1 MCFLYLPLT
10 SSCNTIKVC
19 TEIGRKEEEEVA
31 DSLQI
36 TSSATLESGCEA
48 KRCFMVMF
56 LQGRWIELCI
66 TYILHMPYMSI
77 IVILT
82 CEDIFQ
88 ITIIKQ
94 IHARTLQAAVKLLD
108 GINPK
113 EALSKPSGHLER
125 MTFQKPTKE
134 TDVSEGG
141 GRAKGGGR
149 RKRGDGETP
158 APPKNKETLV
168 KFVSYFACVSPTS
181 LYKIKSST

>member
-1 MCFLYLPLT
+1 MLHGDVLT
-10 SSCNTIKVC
+10 REMDRTMYHIYFAYAIYVDNRNSDMRGYFSNH
-19 TEIGRKEEEEVA
+19 
-31 DSLQI
+31 
-36 TSSATLESGCEA
+36 
-48 KRCFMVMF
+48 
-56 LQGRWIELCI
+56 
-66 TYILHMPYMSI
+66 Y
-77 IVILT
+77 
-82 CEDIFQ
+82 
-88 ITIIKQ
+88 IKQ

-181 LYKIKSST
+181 LCKIKSST